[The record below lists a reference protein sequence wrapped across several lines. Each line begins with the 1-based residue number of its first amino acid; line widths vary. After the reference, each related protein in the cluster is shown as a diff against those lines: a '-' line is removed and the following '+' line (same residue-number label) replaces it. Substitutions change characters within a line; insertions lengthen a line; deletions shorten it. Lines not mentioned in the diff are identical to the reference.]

1 MISDAE
7 KRRSLRGVD
16 EINMN
21 TTSER
26 SLIGPVDYVTV
37 ERVVIRVDAEAF
49 THRICGR

>member
-1 MISDAE
+1 MISDTE
-7 KRRSLRGVD
+7 KRWLLRSVE

-37 ERVVIRVDAEAF
+37 ERVVICADAEASA
-49 THRICGR
+49 HRICG

>member
-1 MISDAE
+1 M
-7 KRRSLRGVD
+7 LRGVE

-37 ERVVIRVDAEAF
+37 ERVVICAGAEAF
-49 THRICGR
+49 AHRICGR

>member
-7 KRRSLRGVD
+7 KRWLLRGVE

-37 ERVVIRVDAEAF
+37 ERVVICAGAEAF
-49 THRICGR
+49 AHRICGR

>member
-7 KRRSLRGVD
+7 KRRLLRGVD

-37 ERVVIRVDAEAF
+37 ERVVIRADAEALA
-49 THRICGR
+49 HRICG

>member
-1 MISDAE
+1 MISDTE
-7 KRRSLRGVD
+7 KRRLLRGVE

-37 ERVVIRVDAEAF
+37 EKVVICAGAEAF
-49 THRICGR
+49 AHRICGR